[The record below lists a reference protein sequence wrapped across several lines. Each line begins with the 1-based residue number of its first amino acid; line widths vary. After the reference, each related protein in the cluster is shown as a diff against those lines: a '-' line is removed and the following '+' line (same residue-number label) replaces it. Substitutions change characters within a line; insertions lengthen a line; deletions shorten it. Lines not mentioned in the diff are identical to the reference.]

1 MLSIE
6 TEARIVKILLTLSE
20 NEKSIEISRQLL
32 REDNDFDSYQIFRYL
47 DKGSKNK
54 IDSYDIINFLRKRRI
69 KVNELEV
76 NFFILSYDEVSNNY
90 LSYIEFLNFLQ
101 CDNSFK
107 KNNFSKN
114 ETISQSIE
122 FELGKLLEKE
132 ILLSRNLFPL
142 LNDLKT
148 RLDYN
153 IHNFYHS
160 IKKMNN
166 ITFDCIKKF
175 LEKNYVNFSNIDI
188 KNIIKRLD
196 FNKDG
201 RIDLCEF
208 HKFFGFPEFSK
219 LCPSKLCCICGC
231 CNCCCEGPCC
241 KKNCEN
247 DIVENEYFDNGNSNY
262 KQYISNFEN
271 NQNENFKNEKKD
283 IINNN
288 NFVKNKEINNNNNE
302 NNNINLKKNNVFYN
316 ENKLN
321 LGRKNNENLNL
332 SNKDFDKGNNNK
344 NNSIIGK
351 YSKILLPE
359 IIYQAIKKNK
369 KPIEEIKNNSFKNE
383 YNNSYKVTNFATN
396 QTPERDNHFNKNS
409 INSSPLTKSQLINSI
424 NNNFNNINLKDNNN
438 NDTNRI
444 ININN
449 NNININ
455 ISDMNNTN
463 IQNNQNLIEEN
474 QMKEY
479 IIELMKIESK
489 IEEEKIELVSK
500 CDFNIED
507 AFKIF
512 DLNNKGYIIDDDLKF
527 TLNQFGIF
535 ANDHDIRLL
544 MKRFDLNKKSCLTF
558 TDFFDMIVP
567 FEKDYRILIENR
579 DSNIFSDNYSI
590 YDIFMFSTKN
600 LIKNL
605 FIDLIEY
612 ENKLNNIKKNF
623 TTLRLKLKDLFN
635 LINTNLS
642 NEFNFDDLEKYLK
655 KNCILNNLKDANLLF
670 IRFDKNRDGKIDY
683 CEFEEE
689 FQPQF

>member
-1 MLSIE
+1 MLSLE
-6 TEARIVKILLTLSE
+6 TEARIAKILLILAE
-20 NEKSIEISRQLL
+20 NEKSIEICRQLL
-32 REDNDFDSYQIFRYL
+32 REDKDFDSYQIFRYL
-47 DKGSKNK
+47 DIGSKNK
-54 IDSYDIINFLRKRRI
+54 IDSYDIIHFLRKRRI

-76 NFFILSYDEVSNNY
+76 NFFILSYDEGSNNY

-241 KKNCEN
+241 KNNCEN
-247 DIVENEYFDNGNSNY
+247 DILENEYFDNQNSNCN
-262 KQYISNFEN
+262 KNEN
-271 NQNENFKNEKKD
+271 YNFKNEEND
-283 IINNN
+283 INNKSN
-288 NFVKNKEINNNNNE
+288 NTFDNNNEKNNNNN
-302 NNNINLKKNNVFYN
+302 NNQINNINLNNNDINYN
-316 ENKLN
+316 ENKSN
-321 LGRKNNENLNL
+321 LDNKNNENFNS
-332 SNKDFDKGNNNK
+332 SNKDLNKGNNNK

-359 IIYQAIKKNK
+359 IIYQSIKKNK

-383 YNNSYKVTNFATN
+383 YNNNYKITNLTTN
-396 QTPERDNHFNKNS
+396 QTPERNFNFQNS
-409 INSSPLTKSQLINSI
+409 INSSPLTKSQLINST
-424 NNNFNNINLKDNNN
+424 NQNNNINLKNNNN
-438 NDTNRI
+438 NDTEEN
-444 ININN
+444 INKNSNN
-449 NNININ
+449 NNINITDINN
-455 ISDMNNTN
+455 IN
-463 IQNNQNLIEEN
+463 IKNKQNLIEEN

-479 IIELMKIESK
+479 LIELMIIESK

-512 DLNNKGYIIDDDLKF
+512 DIYNKGYLIDDDLKF

-535 ANDHDIRLL
+535 VNDYDIRLL
-544 MKRFDLNKKSCLTF
+544 MKRFDLNKKCCLNF

-567 FEKDYRILIENR
+567 FEKHYRTLIENR
-579 DSNIFSDNYSI
+579 DSNIFSNNYSN

-600 LIKNL
+600 LLKNL
-605 FIDLIEY
+605 FTDLIEY
-612 ENKLNNIKKNF
+612 ENKLNNIKRNF

-635 LINTNLS
+635 LIDTNLS

-655 KNCILNNLKDANLLF
+655 KNHILNNLKDANLLF

-689 FQPQF
+689 FLPQF